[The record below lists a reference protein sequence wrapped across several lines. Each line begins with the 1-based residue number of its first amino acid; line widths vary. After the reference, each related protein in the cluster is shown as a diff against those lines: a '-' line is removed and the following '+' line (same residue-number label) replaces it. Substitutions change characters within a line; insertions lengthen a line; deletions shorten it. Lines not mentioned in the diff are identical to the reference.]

1 MGCQNA
7 ALVRPL
13 YSNLNQKSRG
23 FLPRSLLLVFRV
35 PGASAIRLFQRDVQR
50 ADQRHQITDELPAAE
65 LGQRLEVGEGRG
77 PEMATIGGS
86 RAVAHQIETD
96 LPARPFDAVIGLSRG
111 PGVER

>member
-7 ALVRPL
+7 ASARLR
-13 YSNLNQKSRG
+13 YSNLNQKIG
-23 FLPRSLLLVFRV
+23 AIV
-35 PGASAIRLFQRDVQR
+35 PASAIRLFQRDVQR
-50 ADQRHQITDELPAAE
+50 ADQRHQIADELPAAE

-96 LPARPFDAVIGLSRG
+96 LPARPFDAVIGLSQG
-111 PGVER
+111 PGVERQLAED